1 MTIDLKHFKDRLEL
15 EKKTLES
22 ELLSVGRINP
32 SDPEDWQATP
42 ADLNIPQAD
51 KNEVA
56 DQVEEFEERAAVE
69 RALEDRLVEI
79 KTALDRIENGN
90 YGKCKVCG
98 KEIEEKRLEAN
109 PAAETCM
116 EHLK

>member
-1 MTIDLKHFKDRLEL
+1 MTIDLKHFKDRLES
-15 EKKTLES
+15 EKKTLEN
-22 ELLSVGRINP
+22 ELSSVGRINP
-32 SDPEDWQATP
+32 NDPEDWQATP

-79 KTALDRIENGN
+79 KGALGRIESGN

-98 KEIEEKRLEAN
+98 GEIEEKRLEAN
-109 PAAETCM
+109 PAAETCV
-116 EHLK
+116 EHIK

>member
-1 MTIDLKHFKDRLEL
+1 MTIDLKHFRDRLET
-15 EKKTLES
+15 ERKTLES
-22 ELLSVGRINP
+22 ELSSVGRINP
-32 SDPEDWQATP
+32 SNPSDWEATP

-79 KTALDRIENGN
+79 KAALGRIENGS

-116 EHLK
+116 EHIK

>member
-1 MTIDLKHFKDRLEL
+1 MTIDLKHFKDRLGS
-15 EKKTLES
+15 EKKTLEG
-22 ELLSVGRINP
+22 ELSSVGRINP

-79 KTALDRIENGN
+79 KVALGRIENGN
-90 YGKCKVCG
+90 YGKCRVCG